1 MGILNK
7 MGIFNN
13 KWVHTVQR
21 VVQDEE
27 VRAHARETAAGAPRC
42 RAEPAR
48 DQRSGRFSFARN
60 ENIRGSMATTPL
72 EMTAISRL
80 GPVMRKGHPSFL

>member
-27 VRAHARETAAGAPRC
+27 VRAHARETVAVLGAAAPSLLAIKDRVVSVL
-42 RAEPAR
+42 RETRMNPGIDGNHAIRDDR
-48 DQRSGRFSFARN
+48 DQ
-60 ENIRGSMATTPL
+60 P
-72 EMTAISRL
+72 SRT
-80 GPVMRKGHPSFL
+80 RDA